1 MAEDKR
7 EARARLKDAAGTMSA
22 EDRERADRKITY
34 TLLSWPEFG
43 MAKSLFCFVSM
54 AGEPDTRAFLR
65 SALAMGK
72 RVLVPRCKAGGL
84 MDLCEIRSLEE
95 LAPVPPFGLLE
106 PAGDVPA
113 QDIADVDIALI
124 PCLAATREGQR
135 LGHGGGYYDRYM
147 EAARAMGA
155 KTRFAL
161 LAYEAQVEEELPLE
175 EHDQS
180 ADLLITEAG
189 VWEKGQSQR

>member
-135 LGHGGGYYDRYM
+135 LGHGGGYYDRYLPRCP
-147 EAARAMGA
+147 EA
-155 KTRFAL
+155 TRVCI
-161 LAYEAQVEEELPLE
+161 AYEEQKLDRVA
-175 EHDQS
+175 
-180 ADLLITEAG
+180 ADRYDVPMDLVITPEGAYG
-189 VWEKGQSQR
+189 SKKE